1 MIGHSVMIG
10 HSARASSR
18 SAALTRWLLAV
29 VAASLLLACGDDP
42 TRPAASLD
50 GQWIGTYVGE
60 FPVTISIAFAQT
72 DQRLV
77 GSGTLAD
84 DVGTDQI
91 NVFGTYD
98 RPEVEFTISFPN
110 LNQDPIRFEGRSSRE
125 SSMSG
130 RLNGSGYENIPITFR
145 RQD

>member
-1 MIGHSVMIG
+1 M
-10 HSARASSR
+10 RR
-18 SAALTRWLLAV
+18 SLAV
-29 VAASLLLACGDDP
+29 AVASLLLGCGDDS
-42 TRPAASLD
+42 TRPAASLN
-50 GQWIGTYVGE
+50 GRWIGTYVGE
-60 FPVTISIAFAQT
+60 FPVTISMTLAQT
-72 DQRLV
+72 DRDLV

-98 RPEVEFTISFPN
+98 RPEVNFTISFPN
-110 LNQDPIRFEGRSSRE
+110 IPRQDPIRFDGRSSRE
-125 SSMSG
+125 TSMSG